1 MRAEGSPGRLPAS
14 VWVPSGSE
22 PLHLSASGGDTAL
35 CRISFWGF
43 LPETPLSRHFVLPC
57 FVLFCVGGGRWSGK
71 LLFCLVVFWF
81 GWFELILCLC
91 LWRHSQEILVRQKKN
106 PEFFYS
112 GESSKGFLICERR
125 QRRRLSALRSWILH
139 QVIGESLGKS
149 ASPFVSKMVT
159 LPRREIGRKNHK
171 SLWSNK

>member
-57 FVLFCVGGGRWSGK
+57 FVLFCVGGALERK
-71 LLFCLVVFWF
+71 VVVLFSCVLVW
-81 GWFELILCLC
+81 
-91 LWRHSQEILVRQKKN
+91 LV
-106 PEFFYS
+106 
-112 GESSKGFLICERR
+112 
-125 QRRRLSALRSWILH
+125 
-139 QVIGESLGKS
+139 
-149 ASPFVSKMVT
+149 
-159 LPRREIGRKNHK
+159 
-171 SLWSNK
+171 